1 MLILFRQPS
10 ALDPGP
16 TPDTIVSTR
25 SKKPTGLQQDPG
37 SRADSRHCGPKSL
50 SSPGPQGFL
59 ASAPRVPGPLFPP
72 VDTPRLEVA
81 QRALIEPQHL
91 LLVRQVGRRS
101 AERHSARLTFSGRRG
116 GCRVPG
122 RGRSRGGAGA
132 GRLSVLPGHFRFC
145 RGGACGAVMSRF
157 KFVGKGGFSS
167 ALGLAGGLGSPL
179 RGVAFR
185 GCRGFRDASR
195 AGNDGVLSVC
205 IHL

>member
-1 MLILFRQPS
+1 MLILFMQPS

-16 TPDTIVSTR
+16 IPTQSSPPDQR
-25 SKKPTGLQQDPG
+25 SRRLQQDPG

-81 QRALIEPQHL
+81 QRALVEPQHL
-91 LLVRQVGRRS
+91 LLVRQIGRRS

-132 GRLSVLPGHFRFC
+132 GAGAGRLSVLPGHFRFC
-145 RGGACGAVMSRF
+145 RGGACRAVMSRF
-157 KFVGKGGFSS
+157 KFVGKGGFSL

-195 AGNDGVLSVC
+195 AGNE
-205 IHL
+205 